1 MNRRS
6 HCPIAYALDTFG
18 DRWTLLI
25 VRDLMLKGKRRYV
38 EFKDGSERIASNILV
53 DRLARLREEGLV
65 TSAADSL
72 DSRGKIYSLTPKG
85 LDLAPLMVEMILWSA
100 KHDPDT
106 LADRSFVHRA
116 KCDRGGL
123 LDEIATANRS

>member
-1 MNRRS
+1 
-6 HCPIAYALDTFG
+6 
-18 DRWTLLI
+18 
-25 VRDLMLKGKRRYV
+25 MLKGKRRYV
-38 EFKDGSERIASNILV
+38 EFKDGSEGIASNILV
-53 DRLARLREEGLV
+53 DRLTRLREEGLV

-106 LADRSFVHRA
+106 LADRPFVRRA
-116 KCDRGGL
+116 KRDRGGL
-123 LDEIATANRS
+123 LDEIAAANRS